1 MWNLNKIFKKKE
13 GTQMTF
19 NNLANEWLEYKKNS
33 IKESTYYNYLLCIE
47 NYLKPN
53 LKDINLNETINYNDL
68 INKLSETLA
77 PKTIKDIIT
86 ILKSIFKYYEE
97 EYETHLKIK
106 KANVPKLA
114 RKKLKILT
122 KSEKNKM
129 ESYCIKHNDL
139 KEIGIIICLN
149 TGLRIGEICGL
160 KWKDVNLDEKTIS
173 VKRTVQRIY
182 NKNSHTTK
190 VIIGKP
196 KTDSSIRT
204 IPISNKLLKVLK
216 PLKKKYK
223 DDYYVL
229 SDDIKYVEPRD
240 YQYFFKTLLK
250 RLKIKPYK
258 FHILR
263 HTFASEC
270 IEVGMDVKSLSEILG
285 HSNVNI
291 TLNIYVHSNYK
302 LKKKYLEKL

>member
-1 MWNLNKIFKKKE
+1 MSGLNIRKIV
-13 GTQMTF
+13 
-19 NNLANEWLEYKKNS
+19 LKNQH
-33 IKESTYYNYLLCIE
+33 ITYLLCIE

-114 RKKLKILT
+114 KKKLKILT

-139 KEIGIIICLN
+139 KELGIIICLN

-160 KWKDVNLDEKTIS
+160 KFKDINFEKKLSILKELFKEYTIKNLIQQK
-173 VKRTVQRIY
+173 
-182 NKNSHTTK
+182 
-190 VIIGKP
+190 
-196 KTDSSIRT
+196 
-204 IPISNKLLKVLK
+204 
-216 PLKKKYK
+216 
-223 DDYYVL
+223 
-229 SDDIKYVEPRD
+229 
-240 YQYFFKTLLK
+240 
-250 RLKIKPYK
+250 
-258 FHILR
+258 
-263 HTFASEC
+263 
-270 IEVGMDVKSLSEILG
+270 
-285 HSNVNI
+285 
-291 TLNIYVHSNYK
+291 
-302 LKKKYLEKL
+302 

>member
-13 GTQMTF
+13 GTEMTF

-47 NYLKPN
+47 NYLQPN
-53 LKDINLNETINYNDL
+53 FKDLKLNETINYHDL

-160 KWKDVNLDEKTIS
+160 KLKDINFEKKLSILKELFKEYTIKNLIQQK
-173 VKRTVQRIY
+173 
-182 NKNSHTTK
+182 
-190 VIIGKP
+190 
-196 KTDSSIRT
+196 
-204 IPISNKLLKVLK
+204 
-216 PLKKKYK
+216 
-223 DDYYVL
+223 
-229 SDDIKYVEPRD
+229 
-240 YQYFFKTLLK
+240 
-250 RLKIKPYK
+250 
-258 FHILR
+258 
-263 HTFASEC
+263 
-270 IEVGMDVKSLSEILG
+270 
-285 HSNVNI
+285 
-291 TLNIYVHSNYK
+291 
-302 LKKKYLEKL
+302 